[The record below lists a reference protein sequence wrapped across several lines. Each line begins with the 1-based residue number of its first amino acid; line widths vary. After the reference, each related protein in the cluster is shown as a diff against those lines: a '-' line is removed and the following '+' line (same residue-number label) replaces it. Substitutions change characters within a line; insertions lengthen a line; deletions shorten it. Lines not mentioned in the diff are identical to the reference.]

1 MITIFNIFI
10 VAADQQLMFRQ
21 NIMNLFYLE
30 FDLFRIYFTAFN
42 EVEPLGTAKVEV
54 VITYAYEMFQ
64 HEPAPVIDKASW
76 DSRCQNVV
84 C

>member
-1 MITIFNIFI
+1 MITIFNLFI
-10 VAADQQLMFRQ
+10 VVADQQLIFWH
-21 NIMNLFYLE
+21 NIMNLFFLE

-64 HEPAPVIDKASW
+64 HDSAPVIDNASW

>member
-10 VAADQQLMFRQ
+10 VVADQQLIFGQ

-54 VITYAYEMFQ
+54 VINYTDLCAFGFVVT
-64 HEPAPVIDKASW
+64 PICKA
-76 DSRCQNVV
+76 RGCI
-84 C
+84 

>member
-1 MITIFNIFI
+1 M
-10 VAADQQLMFRQ
+10 AADQQLIFRQ

-30 FDLFRIYFTAFN
+30 FELFRIYFTALYK
-42 EVEPLGTAKVEV
+42 VEPLGTAKVEV

-64 HEPAPVIDKASW
+64 HDSAPAIDKASW
-76 DSRCQNVV
+76 DSRSQNVV